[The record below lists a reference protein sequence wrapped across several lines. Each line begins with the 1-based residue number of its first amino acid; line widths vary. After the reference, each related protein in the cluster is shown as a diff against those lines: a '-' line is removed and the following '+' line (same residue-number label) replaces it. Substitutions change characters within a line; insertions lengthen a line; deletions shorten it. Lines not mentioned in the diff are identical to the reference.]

1 MDATR
6 ASWKY
11 AIALV
16 AIAVLAAFAYP
27 LSARL
32 AGTQDADGILTAYM
46 STQELTWY
54 FWRQDRFLNLLPALA
69 WPIGDVVWNLRAQIF
84 LRAFFAFLAP
94 LGVLYVLR
102 PNARFLL
109 MATIVASALLTLL
122 LSLSANFNLY
132 VHHIPVGASL
142 VLFATSA
149 MLFRR
154 RDRGWFWLVATLAVA
169 FLAYA
174 TNIALLLLSFPLL
187 AIAFLMRTLPRREVV
202 AFAAL
207 NAFAVALAF
216 AHAHAFGE
224 AQTRFGSGEI
234 SWHAIRSGYAVVVA
248 NLHLTGFFAAAI
260 AAVGASFFC
269 ARRDAIAAALL
280 ALYCIAG
287 IGALSCSQWVQ
298 GNQYWIRY
306 YLMFEAGVAACIAFV
321 LVAAFERVLRQ
332 EWRLGVLA
340 ALSLWLAWGVGLGGL
355 SAAPRELV
363 GTTWR
368 ASTQG
373 WARVA
378 VEHRA
383 QVVAGDFWDVW
394 PTVLEADRL
403 RGADAVTQ
411 RPIFAATWRSWPLHA
426 RVVENAGMAGTLRVL
441 CLPNLADCAHAVEG
455 DFQIRVI
462 TPPEASEDLRDSKG
476 RAMRLLTLRI
486 APPASMDIPASH

>member
-1 MDATR
+1 MEASRT
-6 ASWKY
+6 SWKY
-11 AIALV
+11 ALALV
-16 AIAVLAAFAYP
+16 AAAMLAAVAYP

-32 AGTQDADGILTAYM
+32 AGMQDADGILTAYM

-69 WPIGDVVWNLRAQIF
+69 WSIGDVTWNLRAQIF

-102 PNARFLL
+102 PSARFLL
-109 MATIVASALLTLL
+109 VATVVASALLTLL
-122 LSLSANFNLY
+122 LSPFADFNLY
-132 VHHIPVGASL
+132 VHHIPVGASM
-142 VLFATSA
+142 VLFAVSA
-149 MLFRR
+149 MAFHR
-154 RDRGWFWLVATLAVA
+154 RDRGSLWFAAALAIA

-187 AIAFLMRTLPRREVV
+187 AVAFVLTVMPRRDAA

-207 NAFAVALAF
+207 NAFAVVLAF
-216 AHAHAFGE
+216 AHAHRFGE
-224 AQTRFGSGEI
+224 AQTSFGRGEI
-234 SWHAIRSGYAVVVA
+234 SWHAIHSGYATVFA
-248 NLHLTGFFAAAI
+248 NLHPTGFLVVAI
-260 AAVGASFFC
+260 AAVVAGFFC
-269 ARRDAIAAALL
+269 TRRDAIAAALL

-298 GNQYWIRY
+298 TNAYWIRY
-306 YLMFEAGVAACIAFV
+306 YLMFEVGIAACIAFV
-321 LVAAFERVLRQ
+321 LVAACERVWRQ
-332 EWRLGVLA
+332 EWRLVALV
-340 ALSLWLAWGVGLGGL
+340 ALSLGLAWGVGLGGA

-368 ASTQG
+368 TSAQD

-403 RGADAVTQ
+403 RGADAVAHE
-411 RPIFAATWRSWPLHA
+411 PIFAATWRSWPLHA
-426 RVVENAGMAGTLRVL
+426 RVIESASAAGTLRVL
-441 CLPNLADCAHAVEG
+441 CLPRLADCARAVEG
-455 DFQIRVI
+455 DFQIRVT
-462 TPPEASEDLRDSKG
+462 TPPEAGEDLRDAKG

-486 APPASMDIPASH
+486 TPTTEAPKPR